1 MTHLPLSENEDIWI
15 IYRDV
20 AFYMPTPLKDVPQSL
35 VQHNI
40 SCHALIIC
48 RNYTDALKDA
58 GVCMFSLDFFS
69 FFSHR
74 TVCRQQPRG
83 PSEGTGMGMWL
94 QEGSRVCQEVQ
105 VGSCGMINHKA
116 CYAEA
121 LEWAVVH
128 HLTTQNRNH
137 TRLAVKFQDGHSKVA
152 NYSLSVCYCYK
163 TA

>member
-1 MTHLPLSENEDIWI
+1 MTHLPLSDNEDIWI
-15 IYRDV
+15 IYWDV
-20 AFYMPTPLKDVPQSL
+20 AFYMPTLVKDVLQSL
-35 VQHNI
+35 IQHNT
-40 SCHALIIC
+40 SCHALIIY
-48 RNYTDALKDA
+48 RNCTDVFKYA

-105 VGSCGMINHKA
+105 VGLCGVFTHKA
-116 CYAEA
+116 SYTEG

-128 HLTTQNRNH
+128 TQNGNH
-137 TRLAVKFQDGHSKVA
+137 TRLAVKFQGGHSKVA
-152 NYSLSVCYCYK
+152 EYSLSVCYCYK